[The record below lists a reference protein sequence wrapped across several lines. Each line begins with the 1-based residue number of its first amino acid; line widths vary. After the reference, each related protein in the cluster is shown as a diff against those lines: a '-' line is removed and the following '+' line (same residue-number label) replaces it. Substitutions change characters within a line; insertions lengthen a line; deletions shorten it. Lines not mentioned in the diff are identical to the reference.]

1 MRKPGNCLPWKSSM
15 MAFFYDWSNDTT
27 EITGISLV
35 RFPNQFADWSDFFFF
50 NQAGFLSSISL
61 VSFTKKAIQG
71 HKVSRPSTNLSEWSQ
86 GHKVTRSQGRA
97 PTYQSGHIPRVG
109 VVAEVKKSGGLV
121 QKSCKTDVM
130 RIFLAFWRFDYRSPA
145 NKCHEKPF

>member
-1 MRKPGNCLPWKSSM
+1 MTWT
-15 MAFFYDWSNDTT
+15 AFAILAMF
-27 EITGISLV
+27 L
-35 RFPNQFADWSDFFFF
+35 

-86 GHKVTRSQGRA
+86 GHKVTRSQEGRA

-130 RIFLAFWRFDYRSPA
+130 RIFLPFEDLILEVLQTNVMRSLFR
-145 NKCHEKPF
+145 PFQDLITLWIF